1 MQMDIVFVAL
11 GVGVFLLLCGL
22 LVVLDE
28 HVLDRRR

>member
-11 GVGVFLLLCGL
+11 GMGAFVLLCGL

-28 HVLDRRR
+28 RVRDRRR